1 MRAAWWNNR
10 GSQMPGAGK
19 PGERIEA
26 AGVTEK
32 IGRRQVLLRR
42 ETRAPRRRGGNS
54 IGRPRSWPLRSFLA
68 GRIWGS
74 WRTVG
79 VRAVVWLPNR
89 VLWG

>member
-1 MRAAWWNNR
+1 MRAAWWNNG

-19 PGERIEA
+19 PGGRIEA
-26 AGVTEK
+26 AGVTGK

-42 ETRAPRRRGGNS
+42 ETSSPQKGRKQHWKAQILAP
-54 IGRPRSWPLRSFLA
+54 RSFLA

-79 VRAVVWLPNR
+79 VRAIGWLPYR
-89 VLWG
+89 MLWG